1 MASLP
6 AEIRAF
12 LFDMDGVLTDT
23 ARVHATAWKQLFD
36 AELERHAALESADD
50 ESGDRFRPFDP
61 VADYHRYVDGKPRA
75 DGVRS
80 FLASRGIVVPEGDPD
95 DPPTAETVTGLGN
108 RKNAEVQRLIAEQGV
123 DVYADA
129 VAFVRELRDRDLPCA
144 VVSSSANAEA
154 ILAAAG
160 IRELFASVV
169 DGTALVTRNL
179 PGKPAPDSFVAAA
192 GDLGADVTETV
203 VFEDAI
209 AGVASG
215 KAGGFGCVVGIDR
228 ADQADGLRQAGAD
241 LVISDFSDLT
251 LAPGTPS
258 PLPGT
263 SSPLPRT
270 SSPLPHPGASA

>member
-6 AEIRAF
+6 ATVRAF

-23 ARVHATAWKQLFD
+23 ARVHATAWKELFD
-36 AELERHAALESADD
+36 AELERHAALDAVDGD
-50 ESGDRFRPFDP
+50 PGDRFRPFDA
-61 VADYHRYVDGKPRA
+61 VRDYHRYVDGKPRA

-80 FLASRGIVVPEGDPD
+80 FLASRGIVVPEGHPD
-95 DPPTAETVTGLGN
+95 DPPSADTVAGLGN

-129 VAFVRELRDRDLPCA
+129 VAFVRALRERDLPCA
-144 VVSSSANAEA
+144 VVSSSANAET

-160 IRELFASVV
+160 IRELFSSVV
-169 DGTALVTRNL
+169 DGKALVARDL

-192 GDLGADVTETV
+192 SDLGADVTEAV

-228 ADQADGLRQAGAD
+228 VGQADALRDAGAD
-241 LVISDFSDLT
+241 LVISDFSALT
-251 LAPGTPS
+251 LAPQNAAS
-258 PLPGT
+258 
-263 SSPLPRT
+263 
-270 SSPLPHPGASA
+270 HPGASA